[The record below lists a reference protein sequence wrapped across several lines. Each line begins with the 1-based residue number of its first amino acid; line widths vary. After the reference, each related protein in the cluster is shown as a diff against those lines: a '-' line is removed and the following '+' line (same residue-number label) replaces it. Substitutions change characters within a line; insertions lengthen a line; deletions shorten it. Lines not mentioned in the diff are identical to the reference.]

1 VIATLVAGGVAW
13 ILFGLWEWKFAQKPI
28 VPITN
33 WESKNPIWGV
43 LTIATVKIINSLMD
57 LQYFLTY
64 LQVTRRVTP
73 RVATYLE
80 RGFNCAYVCLPVL
93 IGYCMT
99 KTHNWRPY
107 VWAGSGLCVL
117 ATGLMI
123 PARHS
128 TFSDA
133 FIVIVQV
140 LFGSADA
147 LMHYP
152 MMVAVQASVPPEGNY
167 TLEYACL
174 LNRENEN

>member
-1 VIATLVAGGVAW
+1 
-13 ILFGLWEWKFAQKPI
+13 
-28 VPITN
+28 
-33 WESKNPIWGV
+33 
-43 LTIATVKIINSLMD
+43 
-57 LQYFLTY
+57 
-64 LQVTRRVTP
+64 
-73 RVATYLE
+73 
-80 RGFNCAYVCLPVL
+80 
-93 IGYCMT
+93 MT